1 MTQPH
6 IYDTII
12 IGGGPAGLSAGI
24 YSGRSTLDTLIIE
37 GDQIGG
43 QVTTT
48 STVANY
54 PAVET
59 IDGTALVNKMQQQA
73 KDFGVHF
80 IHDEIST
87 YDFNDTIKMVQGKQS
102 RYYGRSI
109 IIATGAK
116 PRQVGFDGEQA
127 FRGRGV
133 AYCSTCDG
141 ELFSG
146 LEVFVIGGGY
156 AAAEEADYLTRFA
169 RHVTIVMRSNEFTCA
184 PLTAARALDNP
195 NISIWR
201 NTEIQSVS
209 GDNYL
214 TSATFIN
221 NQTQKTTTYHVQ
233 DGDNTFGIFVYV
245 GTDPQTQV
253 FDHDIALNDNG
264 YIIADRHQQTNISG
278 VYAAGDV
285 VEKPLRQIV
294 TAAADGANAATSA
307 ELYVTEQKRK
317 LNMTVKRQ
325 VPKKSTQHS
334 ETAPKTA
341 LNQQQ
346 QVVPKHSGTWFSD
359 EIIQQLQPILD
370 RLTQNVTLYQF
381 KNTSDKSREL
391 SQFLQ
396 EFSQLNEHLHYDDV
410 TLTQQIAEEHKIERT
425 PHFVILDE
433 HGKDTGIEF
442 SGIPTG
448 HELNSLI
455 LAVYNVAGPGQTID
469 SQLAERIKQLPVTK
483 LAIGVSLT
491 CHFCPDVVA
500 ACQHIAALN
509 GNVSAEMID
518 LQLFPEIR
526 EQRHIMSVPAL
537 MIDQNSDIVFGSQT
551 LEDIVTAIETATVH
565 A

>member
-80 IHDEIST
+80 IHDEISI
-87 YDFNDTIKMVQGKQS
+87 YNFNDTIKMVQGKQS

-221 NQTQKTTTYHVQ
+221 NQTQETTTYHVQ

-245 GTDPQTQV
+245 GTDPQTQI

-264 YIIADRHQQTNISG
+264 YIIADRHQQTNIPG

-334 ETAPKTA
+334 EAAPKTA

-370 RLTQNVTLYQF
+370 RLTKNVTLYQF
-381 KNTSDKSREL
+381 KNTSDKSHEL

-433 HGKDTGIEF
+433 HGEDTGIKF

-509 GNVSAEMID
+509 DNISAEMID

>member
-245 GTDPQTQV
+245 GTDPQTQI

-285 VEKPLRQIV
+285 VEKPLCQIV

-381 KNTSDKSREL
+381 KNPSDKSREL

>member
-221 NQTQKTTTYHVQ
+221 NQTQETTTYHVQ

-245 GTDPQTQV
+245 GTDPQTQI

-264 YIIADRHQQTNISG
+264 YIIADCHQQTNIPG

-334 ETAPKTA
+334 EAAPKTA

-370 RLTQNVTLYQF
+370 RLTKNVTLYQF
-381 KNTSDKSREL
+381 KNTSDKSHEL

-433 HGKDTGIEF
+433 HGEDTGIKF

-509 GNVSAEMID
+509 DNISAEMID

>member
-80 IHDEIST
+80 IHDEISI
-87 YDFNDTIKMVQGKQS
+87 YNFNDTIKMVQGKQS

-221 NQTQKTTTYHVQ
+221 NQTQETTTYHVQ

-245 GTDPQTQV
+245 GTDPQTQI

-264 YIIADRHQQTNISG
+264 YIIADRHQQTNIPG

-334 ETAPKTA
+334 EAAPKTA

-370 RLTQNVTLYQF
+370 RLTKNVTLYQF
-381 KNTSDKSREL
+381 KNTSDKSHEL

-433 HGKDTGIEF
+433 HGEDTGIKF

-491 CHFCPDVVA
+491 CHFCPDVV
-500 ACQHIAALN
+500 
-509 GNVSAEMID
+509 D
-518 LQLFPEIR
+518 R
-526 EQRHIMSVPAL
+526 KSV
-537 MIDQNSDIVFGSQT
+537 V
-551 LEDIVTAIETATVH
+551 
-565 A
+565 